1 MNRGRGGL
9 GSRDRSVSV
18 PTFVPG
24 HWRTRGTAHR
34 RFGAAAGFALGL
46 ALLGAVPAHAQLG
59 VQAAGVAA
67 MAEHRVNAGRGVE
80 QSSGTLLG
88 AEGMLFIGTR
98 MEFFVHAAGGKLTAD
113 SAFADDRDVGEAE
126 VRASV
131 LTVPWLALHAGFSVR
146 SFGAALARQR
156 WTALRFGGEAR
167 LAFVGGVVTGVLRGE
182 ILPGV
187 TVSGLERPSRAYAA
201 GAGLEY
207 RAGVLTAG
215 LRYDLERYDFP
226 LVAGVERRE
235 QLSSLKAHVGLR
247 LGRR

>member
-9 GSRDRSVSV
+9 GSGDRSAGV
-18 PTFVPG
+18 PTGVPG
-24 HWRTRGTAHR
+24 HRRTMATAR
-34 RFGAAAGFALGL
+34 RRIGAATGVALGL
-46 ALLGAVPAHAQLG
+46 AMLAATPLRAQLG
-59 VQAAGVAA
+59 VQAGGVAA
-67 MAEHRVNAGRGVE
+67 MAEHRVSAGRGVE

-88 AEGMLFIGTR
+88 AEGRLFIGSR
-98 MEFFVHAAGGKLTAD
+98 MEVFVQAAGGKLTAD
-113 SAFADDRDVGEAE
+113 SAFADDRDVGAAE

-146 SFGAALARQR
+146 SYGTVLARQR
-156 WTALRFGGEAR
+156 WTAVRFGGEAR
-167 LAFVGGVVTGVLRGE
+167 LAFVGGGVTGVLRGE
-182 ILPGV
+182 ILPSV
-187 TVSGLERPSRAYAA
+187 SVSGLERPSRAYAA

-207 RAGVLTAG
+207 RAGVITVG

-235 QLSSLKAHVGLR
+235 QLSMLTAHAGLL

>member
-1 MNRGRGGL
+1 MSRGHGGF
-9 GSRDRSVSV
+9 GSRDRGTGF
-18 PTFVPG
+18 PTGVPG
-24 HWRTRGTAHR
+24 CWRMKAAAHR
-34 RFGAAAGFALGL
+34 RIGEVTGLALGL
-46 ALLGAVPAHAQLG
+46 AVLTTVPLRAQLG
-59 VQAAGVAA
+59 VQAGGFAA

-88 AEGMLFIGTR
+88 AEGKLFIGSR
-98 MEFFVHAAGGKLTAD
+98 MEVFVHAAGGKLTAD
-113 SAFADDRDVGEAE
+113 SALADDRDVGEAE

-131 LTVPWLALHAGFSVR
+131 LTVPWLALHAGFSLR
-146 SFGAALARQR
+146 SYGTALARQR

-167 LAFVGGVVTGVLRGE
+167 LAFVGGGVTGILRGE
-182 ILPGV
+182 ILPSV
-187 TVSGLERPSRAYAA
+187 SVSGLDRPSRAYAA

-235 QLSSLKAHVGLR
+235 QLSSLKAHVGLT